1 MSSSTQSAM
10 FLQQPRADIFSSSRL
25 SVLND
30 EHCSFEKLQ
39 CFCCFLTVLL
49 NVLMQSIITLQ
60 GSSVLLS
67 LSTRPH
73 ITQTLT
79 KRQQTCRCSK
89 VNMVNS
95 GILELV
101 STILVIQHSV
111 KYLGVK
117 SQQFH
122 LIHL

>member
-1 MSSSTQSAM
+1 M
-10 FLQQPRADIFSSSRL
+10 FLLLFNSTFECFDAIYYNAAGL
-25 SVLND
+25 V
-30 EHCSFEKLQ
+30 CSA
-39 CFCCFLTVLL
+39 
-49 NVLMQSIITLQ
+49 
-60 GSSVLLS
+60 LS